1 MLARERS
8 IAHPAETI
16 IMNNEYTSYDCNC
29 SCSCSPCAHP
39 SANSPAGQGTGFHI
53 IVVWRPF
60 VQGAI
65 VGYIVVGGTLVRTE
79 VLLLRTRLHVA
90 DTIPGTLAAT
100 IAGRAA
106 ASHLLHNAAV
116 TSART
121 CRPIRPGRPLAAT
134 AR

>member
-1 MLARERS
+1 
-8 IAHPAETI
+8 
-16 IMNNEYTSYDCNC
+16 MNNEYTSPRLQQLPY
-29 SCSCSPCAHP
+29 
-39 SANSPAGQGTGFHI
+39 SPAGQGTGFNI

-79 VLLLRTRLHVA
+79 VLLLRTWLHVA

-100 IAGRAA
+100 IAGGAA
-106 ASHLLHNAAV
+106 AAHLLHDAAV

-121 CRPIRPGRPLAAT
+121 C
-134 AR
+134 